1 MQRAGGT
8 ETSECGMARRQVLL
22 VGSEGMAPML
32 RDYLRHLGDYEVAS
46 VECCD
51 EAMTTLSRRSFD
63 LVLLLS
69 LRVRWTRKVAPVG
82 YEEAMGFL
90 HQMRVHH
97 SSLSVIVASAAE
109 QASERCL
116 SMGAFAFI
124 PQPIKL
130 DELGSLVTRALE
142 ANRMDGRLADENSV
156 G

>member
-1 MQRAGGT
+1 
-8 ETSECGMARRQVLL
+8 
-22 VGSEGMAPML
+22 ML
-32 RDYLRHLGDYEVAS
+32 REYFRELGDYEVES

-51 EAMTTLSRRSFD
+51 EAMTTLSLRSFD

-69 LRVRWTRKVAPVG
+69 LRVRWTGKVAPVG

-97 SSLSVIVASAAE
+97 SSLPVIVASAAE
-109 QASERCL
+109 QARERCL

-124 PQPIKL
+124 RQAIQL
-130 DELGSLVTRALE
+130 EELGRVVARALA
-142 ANRMDGRLADENSV
+142 ANRHGRGLADDSTV